1 MKLFKKLAINI
12 NSRMD
17 AVAERFE
24 NREALSSAYIR
35 EYERIVAKA
44 KVRLAQVDNEVARLE
59 TNFRDLGEKIQL
71 WTDRARRIHGS
82 DEAKALACVAR
93 MTKCEQSRKEVQKNL
108 EDARNLR
115 NKMAQD
121 VEHILK
127 KLDAHKRRH
136 QNLTGRQVCSEAVV
150 AMQDAETGLE
160 IDIDDLFTRWET
172 DVVAGELHAQ
182 LPASADDPFDHE
194 FDAAEQEQALRTALE
209 AIIETPES
217 NKENKQ

>member
-24 NREALSSAYIR
+24 NREALSSAYMR

-59 TNFRDLGEKIQL
+59 QNSRDLGEKVQL

-93 MTKCEQSRKEVQKNL
+93 MTKYEQSRKEVLKNL
-108 EDARNLR
+108 EDAGNLR
-115 NKMAQD
+115 DKMARD
-121 VEHILK
+121 VDHILK
-127 KLDAHKRRH
+127 KLEAHKRRH
-136 QNLTGRQVCSEAVV
+136 QNLTGRQVCAEAVH

-160 IDIDDLFTRWET
+160 TDIGDLFTRWET
-172 DVVAGELHAQ
+172 DVVASELHAQ
-182 LPASADDPFDHE
+182 LPAADDDPLDHE
-194 FDAAEQEQALRTALE
+194 FDSAEQEQALRIALE
-209 AIIETPES
+209 EIIATPEP
-217 NKENKQ
+217 NKEKAQ